1 LKRLRA
7 ELDAQKGKTR
17 LLFKQNGVTLPSDSL
32 CAAGRNAQRGNEKR
46 KAKRRAAKVVK
57 HANFQ
62 ATVEAIEAREELR
75 QERAELKK
83 AAANVDDAGQA
94 MNKTTLVLT
103 NLERKR
109 EHMAKK
115 GY

>member
-1 LKRLRA
+1 MKRLRA

-32 CAAGRNAQRGNEKR
+32 RGNERR

>member
-1 LKRLRA
+1 M
-7 ELDAQKGKTR
+7 
-17 LLFKQNGVTLPSDSL
+17 N
-32 CAAGRNAQRGNEKR
+32 NQRGNERR